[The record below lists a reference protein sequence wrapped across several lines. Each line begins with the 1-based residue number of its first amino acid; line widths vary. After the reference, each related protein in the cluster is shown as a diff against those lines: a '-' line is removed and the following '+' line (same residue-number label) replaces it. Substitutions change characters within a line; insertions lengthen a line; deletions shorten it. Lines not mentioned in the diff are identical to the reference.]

1 MIHLLYSLNLPSNP
15 QYAGPL
21 IGGGSVLKTGLSG
34 KCVFATFSKNIN
46 YLTFIGCQSEI
57 PFNSSQLLPTPP
69 NSSQLL
75 PTPYES
81 EVLLPIRYQI
91 FEDVQG
97 MCLGVFYKKRVFYLG
112 YLNGAT
118 SRGCLTATYHN
129 ILLQKQINILYFLR
143 ITL

>member
-15 QYAGPL
+15 QYAVPL

-46 YLTFIGCQSEI
+46 YLTFIGCQSKI
-57 PFNSSQLLPTPP
+57 PFNSA
-69 NSSQLL
+69 QLL

-112 YLNGAT
+112 YMNGAT

>member
-1 MIHLLYSLNLPSNP
+1 MK
-15 QYAGPL
+15 
-21 IGGGSVLKTGLSG
+21 GGSVLKTGIFG
-34 KCVFATFSKNIN
+34 NCVFATFSKNIKQ
-46 YLTFIGCQSEI
+46 LTCAGCQAEI
-57 PFNSSQLLPTPP
+57 PLNSSQLL
-69 NSSQLL
+69 SI
-75 PTPYES
+75 PYES
-81 EVLLPIRYQI
+81 EVLLPICYQI

>member
-46 YLTFIGCQSEI
+46 YLTLIGCQSKI
-57 PFNSSQLLPTPP
+57 PFNST
-69 NSSQLL
+69 QLL

-91 FEDVQG
+91 FEDGQG

-112 YLNGAT
+112 YMNGAT

>member
-1 MIHLLYSLNLPSNP
+1 M
-15 QYAGPL
+15 
-21 IGGGSVLKTGLSG
+21 
-34 KCVFATFSKNIN
+34 FATFSKNIN

-57 PFNSSQLLPTPP
+57 PF

-112 YLNGAT
+112 YMNGAT